1 MERPSKY
8 IVCAPAQHAMPKEQP
23 PAKGCGCHVQV
34 KLKVKLKSQ
43 SQGFCFCNCLSPL
56 GFKYGQKIQ
65 KKNIKKA
72 NSNDMRLSNVS
83 AINREDR
90 QKQAD
95 RTGTAKDVGD
105 VAKAAGLDPTYV

>member
-1 MERPSKY
+1 VRLRNTQCQKSSRRQKAAAATSKLNSKLNLKAKAKVSVFVIACLRSASSTASKY
-8 IVCAPAQHAMPKEQP
+8 K
-23 PAKGCGCHVQV
+23 K
-34 KLKVKLKSQ
+34 
-43 SQGFCFCNCLSPL
+43 
-56 GFKYGQKIQ
+56 KY
-65 KKNIKKA
+65 KKA